1 MSPASS
7 AYRTAS
13 EVATDADK
21 GKDDDDGEEP
31 DPLPPADPSQPGE
44 LPITPALTAAFLESL
59 KAYRIHLKFFKGAWA
74 TFDVDRAGG
83 SYDLLLTSE
92 TIYRT
97 ASLGSLV
104 DLMKRATA
112 RSDRKQGS
120 GDGIDHTASKLT
132 LTDADGLK
140 ALSDEPHLCLVAA
153 KLVYFGVGGGVNE
166 FEEVITKASGR
177 VETIWERNRGV
188 RRSIMRVVWET
199 L

>member
-112 RSDRKQGS
+112 TSDRKQGS
-120 GDGIDHTASKLT
+120 GDGIEHTASKLT

-140 ALSDEPHLCLVAA
+140 ALSGEPHLCLVAA

-166 FEEVITKASGR
+166 FAEVVERTSGR
-177 VETIWERNRGV
+177 VETIWERSRGV